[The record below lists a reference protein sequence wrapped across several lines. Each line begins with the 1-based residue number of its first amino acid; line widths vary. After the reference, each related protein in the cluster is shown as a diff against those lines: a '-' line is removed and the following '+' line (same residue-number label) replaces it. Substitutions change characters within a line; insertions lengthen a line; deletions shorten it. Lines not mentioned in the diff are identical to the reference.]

1 MKRLFSVSLLALIF
15 AVVSLAAALADA
27 CPLGPR
33 ETELSLA
40 RVMRNF
46 GRGTMQASTSIQR
59 GTRDAGDVT
68 EAMFKASIDGLGMAQ
83 SCVEMALTMNTR
95 EMLPLKARDLSGAAL
110 DSYLVKYHA
119 LMREFSVILM
129 DLRGE
134 FIKQAALAAS
144 ERNFSA
150 AANLEKAMN
159 EKVNEAH
166 GLL

>member
-1 MKRLFSVSLLALIF
+1 MKRLVSISLLALIF
-15 AVVSLAAALADA
+15 SVLSLAAALADA

-68 EAMFKASIDGLGMAQ
+68 EAMFKASIDGLAMAQ
-83 SCVEMALTMNTR
+83 SCVEAALTVNTR

-110 DSYLVKYHA
+110 DSYMVKYHA
-119 LMREFSVILM
+119 LMREFAVILN
-129 DLRGE
+129 DFRNE
-134 FIKQAALAAS
+134 FIKQSELAVGQRDFGAAAAL
-144 ERNFSA
+144 
-150 AANLEKAMN
+150 EKTMN